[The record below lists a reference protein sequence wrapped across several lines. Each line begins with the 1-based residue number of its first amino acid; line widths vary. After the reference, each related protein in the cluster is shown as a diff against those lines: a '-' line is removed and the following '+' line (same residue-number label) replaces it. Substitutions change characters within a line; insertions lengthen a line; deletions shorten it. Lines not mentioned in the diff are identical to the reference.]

1 MLTYAKAFVSALIAF
16 GTALITALDDGSIST
31 REWIT
36 AGVAL
41 LVAFAAVWGTPWKP
55 KA

>member
-1 MLTYAKAFVSALIAF
+1 MKAYAKAIVSALAAF
-16 GTALITALDDGSIST
+16 GTALITALDDSSIST

-41 LVAFAAVWGTPWKP
+41 LVTFGAVWVVPNKSS
-55 KA
+55 